1 MIAYV
6 LRKVL
11 LAIPLVW
18 GVLTLTFLLIEAAP
32 GDAADHF
39 LTPETPPEVR
49 DLIMKKWGLDQP
61 VYVRYVRMMGNLA
74 TGDFGRS
81 IAQERPVFDI
91 IKEALPI
98 TLMLSS
104 VDLCVILIV
113 GMTLGV
119 LQAVRQYSL
128 LDNVLSIGSLFFYSM
143 PEFWL
148 ALMLMLLFGVKLAI
162 LPISG
167 IVDPMFHDSMSLGG
181 QIWDRVRHIIL
192 PGVALGVAAS
202 AATARYMRSS
212 VLEVIRQDYIRTA
225 QAKGLRESVVI
236 VKHALRNALLP
247 IITIVALSMPY
258 LFSGSVLVE
267 IIFAWPGM
275 GRLIV
280 GAILNQDTPLVLACF
295 FVYAIL
301 IVIANLVADI
311 LYAVADPRIRYS

>member
-1 MIAYV
+1 MLAYV
-6 LRKVL
+6 IRKIL
-11 LAIPLVW
+11 LAIPLVL
-18 GVLTLTFLLIEAAP
+18 GVITLTFLLVEASP
-32 GDAADHF
+32 GNAADRF
-39 LTPETPPEVR
+39 FTPDTPPEVR
-49 DLIMKKWGLDQP
+49 EYVMQKWGLDQP
-61 VYVRYVRMMGNLA
+61 AHVRYAKMMGNLL

-91 IKEALPI
+91 ISEALPN
-98 TLMLSS
+98 TLMLSA
-104 VDLCVILIV
+104 VDLFVVLIV
-113 GMTLGV
+113 GITLGV
-119 LQAVRQYSL
+119 LQAVRQYSA
-128 LDNVLSIGSLFFYSM
+128 LDNVLSVGALFFYSM

-148 ALMLMLLFGVKLAI
+148 ALMLMLVFGVKFPI

-167 IVDPMFHDSMSLGG
+167 LVDPIMHDVMSPAG
-181 QIWDRVRHIIL
+181 QLWDRVRHLVL
-192 PGVALGVAAS
+192 PGVALGVAQS
-202 AATARYMRSS
+202 AAMARYMRSS
-212 VLEVIRQDYIRTA
+212 LLEVIRQDYIRTA

-280 GAILNQDTPLVLACF
+280 SSIFTQDTPLIIACF

-301 IVIANLVADI
+301 IVAANLLADV
-311 LYAVADPRIRYS
+311 LYAIVDPRIRYS